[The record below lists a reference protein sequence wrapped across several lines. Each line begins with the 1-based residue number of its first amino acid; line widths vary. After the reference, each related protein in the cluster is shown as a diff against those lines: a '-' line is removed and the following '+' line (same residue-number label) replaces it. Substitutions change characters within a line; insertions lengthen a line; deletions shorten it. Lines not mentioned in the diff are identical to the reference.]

1 MSRVGEQPVA
11 IPNGVKVEITGRL
24 VKVEGKLGTL
34 SYGFRDEV
42 NVTVEDNNLV
52 VSRIDDENQTRAYHG
67 MTRSLI
73 NNMII
78 GVTDGYKKSL
88 EIYGVGYGVQLNGKT
103 LTINCGKS
111 HPELLEVPQSVTVEV
126 QAPQAR
132 GDIDPAKFTVS
143 GCDKQAVGAFAARC
157 RDVRPPEPYKGK
169 GVRYADEQVRR
180 KVGKALAGSE

>member
-11 IPNGVKVEITGRL
+11 IPGGVKVDITGRT

-34 SYGFRDEV
+34 SYEFREEV
-42 NVTVEDNNLV
+42 NVVIEDDKIV
-52 VSRIDDENQTRAYHG
+52 VTRIDDERQNRAYHG

-73 NNMII
+73 NNMVI
-78 GVTDGYKKSL
+78 GVTEGYKKAL
-88 EIYGVGYGVQLNGKT
+88 EVYGVGYGVQLNGKT

-111 HPELLEVPQSVTVEV
+111 HPELLEVPSDVIVEV

-143 GCDKQAVGAFAARC
+143 GCDKQAVGAFAAKC